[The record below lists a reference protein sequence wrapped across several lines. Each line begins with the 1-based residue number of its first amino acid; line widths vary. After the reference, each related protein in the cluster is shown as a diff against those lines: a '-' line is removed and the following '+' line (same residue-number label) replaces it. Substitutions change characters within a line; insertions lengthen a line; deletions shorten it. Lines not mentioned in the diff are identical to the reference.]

1 LKRFRQE
8 RQRSSYLGMFSGGGM
23 GQRLDTPVEFPLEG
37 LDIGK

>member
-1 LKRFRQE
+1 
-8 RQRSSYLGMFSGGGM
+8 MFSGGGM